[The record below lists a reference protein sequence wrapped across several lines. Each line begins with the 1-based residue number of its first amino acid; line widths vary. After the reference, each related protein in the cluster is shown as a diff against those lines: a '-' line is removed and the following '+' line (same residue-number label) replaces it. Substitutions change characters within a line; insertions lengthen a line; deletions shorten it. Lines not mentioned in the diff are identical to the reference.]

1 MNDNSQTSPA
11 SENKAFSPIL
21 WQRDHLRLL
30 DQTLLPHEEVWLEC
44 RAPEDVARAIRC
56 LAVRGAPAIGVAA
69 AYGLVLGV
77 TSVPPGK
84 DLGEHFAEVIELL
97 GSTRPTAV
105 NLRWALDQGQRV
117 FEANIDEGSQGVA
130 AALQQWAGQ
139 LHSEDVA
146 ANRRIGAYGEPLF
159 SAGDR
164 VITHCNTGA
173 LATAGYGT
181 ALGVIRAAWE
191 AKKVKMVWVDETRP
205 LLQGARLTTWEL
217 QRHGIPF
224 QLVTDSSAG
233 SILARG
239 LADRVV
245 VGADRIA
252 ANGDTANKIGTYPL
266 AVLAHRHQVP
276 FYVAA
281 PLSTIDL
288 QTISGSDIPIEE
300 REPAEVTRVFG
311 TPIAPE
317 EAGAANFAFDVTPAE
332 LITAIITDLGVLSPP
347 YTETIERA
355 FARYEAR

>member
-1 MNDNSQTSPA
+1 M
-11 SENKAFSPIL
+11 
-21 WQRDHLRLL
+21 RLL

-44 RAPEDVARAIRC
+44 RDPEDVARAIRR
-56 LAVRGAPAIGVAA
+56 LSVRGAPAIGVAA

-77 TSVPPGK
+77 LSSPPGEN
-84 DLGEHFAEVIELL
+84 LEEYFEEVVELL

-105 NLRWALDQGQRV
+105 NLRWALELGRQV
-117 FEANIDEGSQGVA
+117 FEANADKDVESVA
-130 AALQQWAGQ
+130 GALLLWARRLQ
-139 LHSEDVA
+139 SEDIA
-146 ANRRIGAYGEPLF
+146 ANRRIGSHGEPLF
-159 SAGDR
+159 GKGDR

-191 AKKVKMVWVDETRP
+191 AGKVTMVWVDETRP

-217 QRHGIPF
+217 QRLGIPF

-233 SILARG
+233 SLLARD
-239 LADRVV
+239 LVERVI

-281 PLSTIDL
+281 PVSTIDPM
-288 QTISGSDIPIEE
+288 TASGSDIPIEE
-300 REPAEVTRVFG
+300 RAAEEIMEVFG
-311 TPIAPE
+311 TRIAPQ
-317 EAGAANFAFDVTPAE
+317 EADAANFAFDVTPAE
-332 LITAIITDLGVLSPP
+332 LITAIITDVGVLSPP
-347 YTETIERA
+347 YTESIERA
-355 FARYEAR
+355 LRPTEKA